1 MSRRSNIEYLRAKL
15 NVVGKHKDAEGVG
28 HARERIRT
36 KMQAASTEA
45 TCSGGCGHERARLNP
60 YSPGFHWIEEYN
72 RWYPRDNVPEKVA
85 RVGKHTHD
93 LGNAHPLPVKQG
105 GETAVYFVMP
115 CGDLWAQDV
124 DGIVDGAYD
133 TETMDSEDKE
143 ALESDH
149 ATGDHQ
155 WKFVNLYRGYAI
167 EVAPAVNILTNE
179 DGLWR
184 WRVFDG
190 DAILREESEELDL
203 SDSRPAAVMS
213 ATEWIDEAENARRR
227 KN

>member
-149 ATGDHQ
+149 ASDLDWMDGGT
-155 WKFVNLYRGYAI
+155 VRGHKLEIAKSTSGY
-167 EVAPAVNILTNE
+167 VWRILSKDETTTIL
-179 DGLWR
+179 DYQDADYHGASTP
-184 WRVFDG
+184 D
-190 DAILREESEELDL
+190 DAIYVARNSLRD
-203 SDSRPAAVMS
+203 A
-213 ATEWIDEAENARRR
+213 IDEGRII
-227 KN
+227 

>member
-1 MSRRSNIEYLRAKL
+1 MSKRIDALRKKL
-15 NVVGKHKDAEGVG
+15 GV
-28 HARERIRT
+28 
-36 KMQAASTEA
+36 KSKAASTEA

-60 YSPGFHWIEEYN
+60 YSSGHHWIEEYN

-93 LGNAHPLPVKQG
+93 LGTAHPLPRNQG

-149 ATGDHQ
+149 ASDLDWMNAGT
-155 WKFVNLYRGYAI
+155 VRGRPLELA
-167 EVAPAVNILTNE
+167 NTS
-179 DGLWR
+179 DGYV
-184 WRVFDG
+184 WRVLSNDRSTTILDYQDDG
-190 DAILREESEELDL
+190 FTGANNMEGAIQAALTAVRE
-203 SDSRPAAVMS
+203 A
-213 ATEWIDEAENARRR
+213 IDEG
-227 KN
+227 KISG